1 MLADKK
7 QLINLY
13 FIYFTRTMKQKL
25 LLTWLFLLSFSLSM
39 LSQIQIGS
47 GNLSS
52 EYIPINARFDYA
64 MSQQIVLKSEYNE
77 GEGVAGNIT
86 KVKWFV
92 NSFSPNSTDWNLW
105 DVYIGHT
112 TKTSFSGSSDFVALT
127 ESTLVFSG
135 TINPTA
141 GQWMEVVLTTPFN
154 YDGLSNLI
162 VTVVE
167 KKLGFTSIAGKPFFK
182 AYTATDR
189 GLYAYQDSRVI
200 NTTDLTQN
208 GGKTRTS
215 TVAQLQFEG
224 QMSACLRPSNLLVNS
239 IESVQATAAWTVNAT
254 NATAQSYEL
263 RTDTN
268 VGTTEGR
275 IATGTLGATASSF
288 ALTSLLPDTVYYFYV
303 RSVCGANDSSFW
315 QEVRFR
321 TTCAA
326 TAIPYTVSLDDI
338 TTPNVPFCLLVE
350 DTNNDG
356 KKWIT
361 YAKPT
366 NSGFSD
372 AKVMGYPYHSTN
384 VANDWVFTQGLNLVA
399 GQSYRISFKYRDS
412 GSAEKLRVSYGAL
425 AVSTAMTTE
434 LFTITTGTT
443 QETIDKTIDFT
454 PTTTG
459 IYYIGFQAFSD
470 RNKNIL
476 YVGDVKVETTPTC
489 FVPRNLVVNTNAIT
503 PNSVDFSWSVPEI
516 APVNGYT
523 YEIRTAANPG
533 DPIGLVTQGN
543 IVAGQLT
550 AAVNGLIPSTEYT
563 IYVKSVCAAG
573 DTSIWTPGKKFT
585 TLCDPP
591 VLTST
596 TNGIACGFGEVTL
609 QALYNKGIVRWY
621 QTQTSSTLLGTGN
634 TFVTPEIN
642 ETKSYW
648 VDSTSELVQR
658 NVGKVIPATNS
669 TFEDTNAGIVFN
681 IFENITLTGAD
692 IYATVNGVI
701 NVKITNSAGTELYS
715 TGDVTILAN
724 GITTPTRVP
733 MNFKITPGTGYRMLI
748 KTYSGGVKLV
758 RESSN
763 VSFPYLSTDNAITLT
778 GGYYSGASSSYYY
791 FYNIG
796 YEKGCT
802 TARTE
807 VIATVNEAPALTL
820 SSNALTICQGQ
831 NSTAVTLTAGA
842 TDYDTYQ
849 WIPATGVS
857 GTATT
862 GWVFS
867 PAETTEYTLL
877 ATQSNGLC
885 KVRQKVN
892 IVVNAIP
899 TLVLQAEQV
908 EVCLGSVQELKA
920 TNITL
925 PSTGSEAIFGTGTQR
940 VGTTSYPNTLSAY
953 YGGVKHQLLYTK
965 EELLA
970 KGLIGGSQIS
980 SLAFEL
986 GDMVTKECKDFTIRI
1001 GSTTRTVMT
1010 TGFVPSTS
1018 LTTVYSRSFTPS
1030 TTGYV
1035 LFAFTTAYT
1044 WDGESNLI
1052 IETVHNAGNGGNGDG
1067 TTNRYTTTTFPSVY
1081 YGAKDSVTPAGVVS
1095 FDALETYST
1104 SGSSANRPNI
1114 KFGYS
1119 TPFELSWAPLTGL
1132 YQDQEGTIPY
1142 TGDSR
1147 STVYVKPIES
1157 TSYTATMKNTVTL
1170 CTTAKEVAVEVVR
1183 VGTFTIE
1190 AQAFC
1195 DAVNV
1200 EDIAIAITGDGQ
1212 AKWYTSITG
1221 TMVIANITQTG
1232 TYYVELVNGICKT
1245 ERQAVQIEVIHPVVP
1260 VAEANQSLC
1269 EETTL
1274 ADLVVEIET
1283 GFERRWYAS
1292 ETATT
1297 TLPAT
1302 TVLTNESTYYV
1313 SSYYPLVGCESNRV
1327 AITAHLSRTPAPQAQ
1342 ELQKFCLINTP
1353 TIASLAVT
1361 GAAVKWY
1368 NAPEGGTVYLAST
1381 PLQDGQAYYA
1391 TQTLNNCESDT
1402 RTLVNVI
1409 VEDILQ
1415 KPIVSANV
1423 INYTYG
1429 DIATVLEASLTTGDE
1444 LVWYLG
1450 NTGEG
1455 SINAPTPLTNAIG
1468 TTSYWVSQRI
1478 INGCESE
1485 RVEIK
1490 VHVTPAVLNV
1500 VATAQQTKV
1509 YGNAN
1514 TALTYT
1520 VDGFKFAD
1528 TTTVLSGSLARETGE
1543 NVGAYAIEL
1552 GTLAAANY
1560 TLAFTSATFTITP
1573 AELRIN
1579 ANNLAKVYGDA
1590 EPALTYTVEGYKLTD
1605 NASIFRGG
1613 LVREVGENVGHYAI
1627 TQGNLSTL
1635 NYTINFTAGIFN
1647 ITPAELVVT
1656 TSEVTKVYGD
1666 IDPTLTYTVDG
1677 LKNNDTNAIISGALT
1692 REVGENVG
1700 RYLLQQGTLVATP
1713 NYQVRYVFA
1722 TLSITPATL
1731 SILPLGNQNKIYGQ
1745 SEPILNYT
1753 AIGFKFNDTTAVI
1766 SGLLGRVVGEGVRTY
1781 RYAVGS
1787 LVSQH
1792 ANYQFAVDTQNTFE
1806 IKPAP
1811 IEIIVTSNQQK
1822 LFGTAD
1828 PVFRF
1833 TVEGLQFDDR
1843 SVNAVSGNLSRVAG
1857 EAVGT
1862 YLINRGSLVSRT
1874 NYYIASFVASTF
1886 EIVRT
1891 TVSNITLPS
1900 KTFIYD
1906 GTAKSLTIEGNL
1918 EPNASVTY
1926 VNNSQTEVG
1935 TYLVKARIDYGPNF
1949 EIKELEAELKIVKAE
1964 QVINFERV
1972 EPIILEDTPS
1982 LQLNARASSGLPI
1995 SYTVEFENQE
2005 NILTLTSTGLVTPL
2019 SVGSAIITAHQAGN
2033 GNYLAAES
2041 VFRKIVINSNGTE
2054 ILELLVDGVSYGKV
2068 GEETHVLLD
2077 CAMTQTSVALDV
2089 VVSKGTKVSPN
2100 THIVVDVTAYG
2111 VHKQEIEVISQDGTQ
2126 TKKYVV
2132 IIEKRLPAENIIYQK
2147 YENVLLVNNNPT
2159 SNGGYTFT
2167 KYEWYKNNEL
2177 IGTDQAYSA
2186 GDQLGNKLDPT
2197 ATYHAVLTLKN
2208 GTRLT
2213 TCPVGLTFE
2222 SAEKLQVYPNPV
2234 HKTQALNVVLDSKKD
2249 YENTYIIYNVLGQV
2263 IAKGSFNG
2271 NRKEMN
2277 LPTTITAGS
2286 YFLVLKS
2293 EGKHQS
2299 VQFIVRE

>member
-1 MLADKK
+1 
-7 QLINLY
+7 
-13 FIYFTRTMKQKL
+13 MKQKL

-112 TKTSFSGSSDFVALT
+112 TKTSFSGSSDFAALT
-127 ESTLVFSG
+127 GSTLVFSG
-135 TINPTA
+135 TINPVA

-167 KKLGFTSIAGKPFFK
+167 KKLGFTSVAGKPFFK

-189 GLYAYQDSRVI
+189 GLYAYQDGRVI
-200 NTTDLTQN
+200 DTIDLSQN
-208 GGKTRTS
+208 GSKTRTS

-224 QMSACLRPSNLLVNS
+224 QMSSCLRPSNLVVNS
-239 IESVQATAAWTVNAT
+239 IGSVQATAAWTVNAT

-275 IATGTLGATASSF
+275 ISTGTLSATAASF
-288 ALTSLLPDTVYYFYV
+288 ALTSLVPDTVYYFYV
-303 RSVCGANDSSFW
+303 KSVCGAVDSSFW
-315 QEVRFR
+315 KEVSFR

-326 TAIPYTVSLDDI
+326 TAIPYMVSLDDT

-361 YAKPT
+361 YAKPA
-366 NSGFSD
+366 NSGFLD
-372 AKVMGYPYHSTN
+372 TKIMGYPYHSSN
-384 VANDWVFTQGLNLVA
+384 AADDWFFTQGLNLVA
-399 GQSYRISFKYRDS
+399 GQSYRISFKYRDT
-412 GSAEKLRVSYGAL
+412 GSAEKLRVSYGTL
-425 AVSTAMTTE
+425 AVSTSMTTE

-459 IYYIGFQAFSD
+459 VYYVGFQAFSD

-489 FVPRNLVVNTNAIT
+489 FVPRNLVVEANAIT
-503 PNSVDFSWSVPEI
+503 PNSVGFGWSLPEV

-523 YEIRTAANPG
+523 YEIRTAGNPG
-533 DPIGLVTQGN
+533 DPTGLVTQGN
-543 IVAGQLT
+543 IAAGQLT
-550 AAVNGLIPSTEYT
+550 AIVNGLIPSTEYT
-563 IYVKSVCAAG
+563 IYVKSVCADG

-591 VLTST
+591 VLTNT
-596 TNGIACGFGEVTL
+596 TNGVGCGFGEVTL
-609 QALYNKGIVRWY
+609 QAVYNKGIVRWY

-658 NVGKVIPATNS
+658 NVGKIIPTTSS

-692 IYATVNGVI
+692 IYATADGVI
-701 NVKITNSAGTELYS
+701 SVKITNSAGTELYS
-715 TGDVTILAN
+715 TGNITIQAN

-733 MNFKITPGTGYRMLI
+733 MNFNITPGTGYRMLI

-758 RESSN
+758 RESSAI
-763 VSFPYLSTDNAITLT
+763 SFPYLSADAAITLT

-802 TARTE
+802 SARTE
-807 VIATVNEAPALTL
+807 VIATVNQAPVLTL
-820 SSNALTICQGQ
+820 STSTLAICQGQ
-831 NSTAVTLTAGA
+831 NSTTVNLTAGA

-857 GTATT
+857 GTAPT

-885 KVRQKVN
+885 KVRQKVKV
-892 IVVNAIP
+892 VVNAIP
-899 TLVLQAEQV
+899 ALVLQAEQV
-908 EVCLGSVQELKA
+908 EVCLGAVQELKA

-1035 LFAFTTAYT
+1035 LFTFTTPYT

-1052 IETVHNAGNGGNGDG
+1052 IETVHNAANDGNGTG
-1067 TTNRYTTTTFPSVY
+1067 TTNRYTPTSFVSVY
-1081 YGAKDSVTPAGVVS
+1081 YGAKDNVTPAGVAS
-1095 FDALETYST
+1095 FDALTTHT
-1104 SGSSANRPNI
+1104 SNGSSSNRPNI
-1114 KFGYS
+1114 KFVYS
-1119 TPFELSWAPLTGL
+1119 NPFELSWAPLTGL
-1132 YQDQEGTIPY
+1132 YMDQEATIPY

-1147 STVYVKPIES
+1147 SKVFAKPTVS
-1157 TSYTATMKNTVTL
+1157 TAYTATIKNTITL
-1170 CTTAKEVAVEVVR
+1170 CSIAKEVEVEVVHL
-1183 VGTFTIE
+1183 GSFTIE
-1190 AQAFC
+1190 NQAFC
-1195 DAVNV
+1195 DAVNTA
-1200 EDIAIAITGDGQ
+1200 DITIDITGEGQ
-1212 AKWYTSITG
+1212 AKWYASATSTTLIT
-1221 TMVIANITQTG
+1221 NITQTG
-1232 TYYVELVNGICKT
+1232 TYYVELANRSCKT

-1260 VAEANQSLC
+1260 VAEASQSLC
-1269 EETTL
+1269 EDTTL

-1292 ETATT
+1292 ATATA

-1302 TVLTNESTYYV
+1302 TVLTNGTTYYV
-1313 SSYYPLVGCESNRV
+1313 SSYYALVGCESGRV
-1327 AITAHLSRTPAPQAQ
+1327 AITVHLSRTPAPQAT
-1342 ELQKFCLINTP
+1342 ELQKFCLINNP
-1353 TIASLAVT
+1353 TIASLAVNGT
-1361 GAAVKWY
+1361 AVKWY
-1368 NAPEGGTVYLAST
+1368 NAPEGGTAYAAST
-1381 PLQDGQAYYA
+1381 PLQDRQMYYA
-1391 TQTLNNCESDT
+1391 AQTLNNCESDT

-1415 KPIVSANV
+1415 KPIVSAHV
-1423 INYTYG
+1423 INYVYG
-1429 DIATVLEASLTTGDE
+1429 DIATALEASLTTGDE
-1444 LVWYLG
+1444 LVWYLE
-1450 NTGEG
+1450 NTGVG
-1455 SINAPTPLTNAIG
+1455 STNAPIPLTNAIG
-1468 TTSYWVSQRI
+1468 TTNYWVSQRI

-1490 VHVTPAVLNV
+1490 VNITPAVLNI

-1509 YGNAN
+1509 YGDSDA
-1514 TALTYT
+1514 AFTYR
-1520 VDGFKFAD
+1520 VDGLKFAD
-1528 TTTVLSGSLARETGE
+1528 TATVLSGNLTRETGE
-1543 NVGAYAIEL
+1543 NVGTYAIEL
-1552 GTLAAANY
+1552 GSLTATNY
-1560 TLAFTSATFTITP
+1560 TFDFTSAIFTITP
-1573 AELRIN
+1573 AELLVN
-1579 ANNLAKVYGDA
+1579 VNNLAKVYGDTD
-1590 EPALTYTVEGYKLTD
+1590 PTLTYAVEGYKLSD
-1605 NASIFRGG
+1605 DASVFRGG
-1613 LVREVGENVGHYAI
+1613 LVREIGENVGNYAI
-1627 TQGNLSTL
+1627 TQGTL
-1635 NYTINFTAGIFN
+1635 TTVNYTINFRDGIFN
-1647 ITPAELVVT
+1647 ITPAELIVT
-1656 TSEVTKVYGD
+1656 TAEVTKVYGNT
-1666 IDPTLTYTVDG
+1666 DPALTYTVEG
-1677 LKNNDTNAIISGALT
+1677 LKNNDTNTIISGALT

-1700 RYLLQQGTLVATP
+1700 RYLLQQGTIVTTP

-1722 TLSITPATL
+1722 TLTITPATL
-1731 SILPLGNQNKIYGQ
+1731 SIIPLGNQNKIYGQ

-1753 AIGFKFNDTTAVI
+1753 ASGFKFNDTTAVI

-1787 LVSQH
+1787 LASQH

-1811 IEIIVTSNQQK
+1811 IEIIVTPNQQK
-1822 LFGTAD
+1822 LFGSAD
-1828 PVFRF
+1828 PVLRF
-1833 TVEGLQFDDR
+1833 TVVGLQFDDR

-1862 YLINRGSLVSRT
+1862 YLINRGSLINRT

-1891 TVSNITLPS
+1891 EIGNITLPS

-1906 GTAKSLTIEGNL
+1906 GTAKSLTIQGNL

-1926 VNNSQTEVG
+1926 VNNAQTEVG
-1935 TYLVKARIDYGPNF
+1935 TYLVKASIDYGPNF
-1949 EIKELEAELKIVKAE
+1949 EIKVLEAELKIVKAE

-1972 EPIILEDTPS
+1972 EPIVLEDTPS

-2005 NILTLTSTGLVTPL
+2005 NILTLTPAGLVIPL
-2019 SVGSAIITAHQAGN
+2019 SVGTAIITAHQAGN

-2077 CAMTQTSVALDV
+2077 CTTVQTSVALDV
-2089 VVSKGTKVSPN
+2089 VVAKGTKVSPN

-2111 VHKQEIEVISQDGTQ
+2111 VHKQEIEVISQDGTK

-2132 IIEKRLPAENIIYQK
+2132 IFDKRLPAENIIYQK
-2147 YENVLLVNNNPT
+2147 YENVLLVNNNPST
-2159 SNGGYTFT
+2159 NGGYTFT

-2177 IGTDQAYSA
+2177 IGSDQAYSA

-2213 TCPVGLTFE
+2213 TCPVELTFE

-2234 HKTQALNVVLDSKKD
+2234 QKTQVLNVVLDSKTD
-2249 YENTYIIYNVLGQV
+2249 YENTYIIYNLLGQV

-2293 EGKHQS
+2293 GGKHQS
-2299 VQFIVRE
+2299 VQFMVRE